1 MVVKQPQDHQK
12 KSTTEDAPE
21 EYRFTID
28 GRDLVVPSL
37 GKAAG
42 AGFLRKNRNRSMQ
55 DFMMLLIETLLD
67 KDELELFDSMDLL
80 QMNDFFEGWQ
90 KESGIQLPESSAS

>member
-1 MVVKQPQDHQK
+1 MAVKQPQDHK
-12 KSTTEDAPE
+12 PKSATEDTPDE
-21 EYRFTID
+21 FRYMINGQE
-28 GRDLVVPSL
+28 LVIPAL

-55 DFMMLLIETLLD
+55 DFMMLLIESLLD

-80 QMNDFFEGWQ
+80 QMNDFFEQWQ
-90 KESGIQLPESSAS
+90 KESGIELPESSAS